1 MQVLMDKVSDVS
13 VSPEQVLNKI
23 VKCWVVVALMG
34 QWLFA
39 GYILSI
45 YALPTLF
52 GDPALTFSLSPGQG
66 VNAKSSVDIFI
77 VFAHILPAALMAM
90 SGLFQLFPTIR
101 RKYPKFH
108 RYNGR
113 MFFTLGLSGAFTGLY
128 LTWVA
133 GFRFSDI
140 GSLGVTLNG
149 ILIPIAIY
157 FAWKFAITKK
167 FVAHQRFAIHSFIL
181 INGVWSFRL
190 YLMAW
195 FLVNQ
200 GANGNSSAIDG
211 PADITLSFASYLL
224 PMIIAEIIFWAQ
236 RNKSHNIKWAA
247 SCFAAIGV
255 TITVIG
261 VFAAGTMMWFPRI
274 KQAFEG
280 LL

>member
-1 MQVLMDKVSDVS
+1 MQALMSKVGGFSI
-13 VSPEQVLNKI
+13 SPENTLSNI
-23 VKCWVVVALMG
+23 VKFWVVVALLG

-39 GYILSI
+39 AYILSI
-45 YALPTLF
+45 YAFPTLF
-52 GDPALTFSLSPGQG
+52 GNSALTYSLSPGQG
-66 VNAKSSVDIFI
+66 ISTESNVDLFIF
-77 VFAHILPAALMAM
+77 FAHILPAALMAL
-90 SGLFQLFPTIR
+90 SGLFQLFPVIR

-113 MFFTLGLSGAFTGLY
+113 MFLILGLTGAFTGLY
-128 LTWVA
+128 LTWGA

-157 FAWKFAITKK
+157 FAWKAAINKN
-167 FVAHQRFAIHSFIL
+167 FIAHQRFAIHSFIL

-190 YLMAW
+190 YLMGW

-200 GANGNSSAIDG
+200 GANGNSRNIDG

-224 PMIIAEIIFWAQ
+224 PMVIAEIIFWAQ
-236 RNKSHNIKWAA
+236 RNKSKNVKWAA
-247 SCFAAIGV
+247 SGFAIIGASV
-255 TITVIG
+255 TLLG
-261 VFAAGTMMWFPRI
+261 VVAAAMMMWFPRI

-280 LL
+280 FL